1 MTLSPL
7 TSPLPDRRRRVVLGM
22 ALLAASGWQWCTAQ
36 VWDEQQMRSSM
47 AARFGAPGERRLQAW
62 IDMLRTQGSAS
73 VSDKL
78 SAVNDFWNQ
87 QVVASLDSRIW
98 KEEDYWATPIE
109 TLGKGAGDCEDFVI
123 GKYFSLTR
131 LGLPAQQLR
140 LIYVRARMGGL
151 NSTQSIAH
159 MVLGFYETPQS
170 EPLVLDNLVPSIRKA
185 SQRTDLTPV
194 FSFNAQG
201 VFVDGARSAP
211 VERINRWQSLLARMQ
226 KEGFAL

>member
-1 MTLSPL
+1 MTPSPPTL
-7 TSPLPDRRRRVVLGM
+7 LLPDARRRAVLGM
-22 ALLAASGWQWCTAQ
+22 ALVAAIGWRWCSAQ
-36 VWDEQQMRSSM
+36 AWDEQQMRSSM
-47 AARFGAPGERRLQAW
+47 TARFGDPGQRRLQAW
-62 IDMLRTQGSAS
+62 LDLLRSQGSAS
-73 VSDKL
+73 VADRL

-87 QVVASLDSRIW
+87 QIVASLDSRIW

-131 LGLPAQQLR
+131 LGIPAQQLR
-140 LIYVRARMGGL
+140 LIYVRARVGGI
-151 NSTQSIAH
+151 NSQQSIAH

-185 SQRTDLTPV
+185 SQRSDLTPV

-201 VFVDGARSAP
+201 VYVDGARSAP